1 MGGVMDLS
9 FQQIE
14 ALKKIS
20 GGHGVRIQ
28 EAYDGRERILYTF
41 NVSRVN
47 NPDQRFRLLYDG
59 RFVELPQS
67 VTPAES
73 GT

>member
-1 MGGVMDLS
+1 VDLS

-20 GGHGVRIQ
+20 GGADVRIH
-28 EAYDGRERILYTF
+28 EAYDGREKILYTF
-41 NVSRVN
+41 NVSLVN
-47 NPDQRFRLLYDG
+47 NPDKRFRLLYDG

-67 VTPAES
+67 VTPA
-73 GT
+73 